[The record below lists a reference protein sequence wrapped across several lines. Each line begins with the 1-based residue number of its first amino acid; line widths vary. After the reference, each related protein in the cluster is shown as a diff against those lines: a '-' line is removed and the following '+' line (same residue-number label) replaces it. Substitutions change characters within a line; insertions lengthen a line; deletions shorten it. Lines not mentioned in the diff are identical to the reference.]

1 MGPIM
6 AELLG
11 AGVSAESS
19 TREFSSWM
27 VSEQKRIFLLCRR
40 LLQDAEDADGATQ
53 DTFLKAWQSL
63 NKAAGKE
70 LEEPGKWL
78 TRIAVNTCL
87 DRLRSR
93 RWQFW
98 KKRPS
103 PEDEITI
110 LSMAPAVGPDAEDKV
125 FAGQIGDRLAGAL
138 GRLSARQRAVFILRH
153 YEDQSLAEIAEVL
166 NLNIGTVKIDLF
178 RAIERLREELHDLY
192 FASGSGRKHEP
203 TLG

>member
-6 AELLG
+6 AERL
-11 AGVSAESS
+11 SAEVSVEVS

-63 NKAAGKE
+63 NKADKD

-103 PEDEITI
+103 PEDETTI
-110 LSMAPAVGPDAEDKV
+110 LSMAPAVGPDAEDKI
-125 FAGQIGDRLAGAL
+125 FASQIGDRLAAAL
-138 GRLSARQRAVFILRH
+138 TRLSARQRAVFVLRH
-153 YEDQSLAEIAEVL
+153 YEDQSLAEIAQVL
-166 NLNIGTVKIDLF
+166 NLNIGTVKIHLF

-192 FASGSGRKHEP
+192 FGNGRTHE

>member
-6 AELLG
+6 AERLG
-11 AGVSAESS
+11 AEISVEAS

-40 LLQDAEDADGATQ
+40 LLQDPEDADAATQ
-53 DTFLKAWQSL
+53 DTFLKAWQAL
-63 NKAAGKE
+63 NRSAGSDPQD
-70 LEEPGKWL
+70 PGKWL

-103 PEDEITI
+103 PDDETTI
-110 LSMAPAVGPDAEDKV
+110 LSMAPALGPGAEDKI
-125 FAGQIGDRLAGAL
+125 FASQIGDRLAGAL
-138 GRLSARQRAVFILRH
+138 SRLSARQRAVFILRH
-153 YEDQSLAEIAEVL
+153 YEDQSLAEIAGVL
-166 NLNIGTVKIDLF
+166 NLNIGTVKIHLF

-192 FASGSGRKHEP
+192 FGSGRKHEA
-203 TLG
+203 TLE

>member
-1 MGPIM
+1 MGPSM
-6 AELLG
+6 AERL
-11 AGVSAESS
+11 SAEVSVELS

-40 LLQDAEDADGATQ
+40 LLQDTEDADGATQ

-63 NKAAGKE
+63 NKTGKD

-103 PEDEITI
+103 PEDETTI
-110 LSMAPAVGPDAEDKV
+110 LSMAPAGGPGAEDKI
-125 FAGQIGDRLAGAL
+125 FAGQIGDRLAAAL
-138 GRLSARQRAVFILRH
+138 AKLSARQRAVFILRH

-166 NLNIGTVKIDLF
+166 HLNIGTVKIHLF
-178 RAIERLREELHDLY
+178 RAIERLREELHELY
-192 FASGSGRKHEP
+192 FGNGRKHE